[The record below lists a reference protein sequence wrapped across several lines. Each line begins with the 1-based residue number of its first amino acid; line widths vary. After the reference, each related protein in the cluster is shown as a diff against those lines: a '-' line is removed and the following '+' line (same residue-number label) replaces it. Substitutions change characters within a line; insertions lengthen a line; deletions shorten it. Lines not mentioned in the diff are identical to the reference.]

1 MFILKKIW
9 CRIFQIGFR
18 AALPILPYREP
29 QIISSCD
36 ELGSVF
42 KKEKTTSVL
51 VVTDAGIIKNGI
63 VVPVEEA
70 LKANKVK
77 YVIYDKT
84 QPNPTVANV
93 EEALKTYRENGC
105 RWRRLRNGL
114 CQGTWSKSCASKE
127 RT

>member
-1 MFILKKIW
+1 MFILKKLW

-70 LKANKVK
+70 LKANK
-77 YVIYDKT
+77 
-84 QPNPTVANV
+84 N
-93 EEALKTYRENGC
+93 LK
-105 RWRRLRNGL
+105 
-114 CQGTWSKSCASKE
+114 
-127 RT
+127 